1 MILWGIEGEHYEVLD
16 KENYL
21 IGFPEGV
28 DGSNSTYYNTLG
40 LYGDRRYE
48 YIWDVANDKATN
60 EAYTEE
66 AMANPTKGVGYAYDT
81 TRTSSQIANVDAVI
95 QQYVPT
101 LESGSEGDLDTTYQE
116 FLTALEAAGINNI
129 IADNQSQFDE
139 WMAQQ

>member
-1 MILWGIEGEHYEVLD
+1 MYPALE
-16 KENYL
+16 KAQ
-21 IGFPEGV
+21 
-28 DGSNSTYYNTLG
+28 
-40 LYGDRRYE
+40 
-48 YIWDVANDKATN
+48 ANHIMGRTDFSVPSVPAK
-60 EAYTEE
+60 

-116 FLTALEAAGINNI
+116 FLTALEAAGINDI